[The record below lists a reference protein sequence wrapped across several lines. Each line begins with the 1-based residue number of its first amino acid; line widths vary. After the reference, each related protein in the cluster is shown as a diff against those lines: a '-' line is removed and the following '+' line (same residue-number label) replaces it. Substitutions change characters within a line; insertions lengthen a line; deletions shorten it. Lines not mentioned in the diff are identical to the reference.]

1 MLEVVTILTMMF
13 HSLLSRCA
21 PKREAASPQLP
32 LLQASSSSKGMTKRL
47 GERSG
52 GEREREAAIRQQL
65 NQPLP
70 AVTGGRTT
78 NSRSVAGKV
87 APKWLQSS
95 PPVWKTAI
103 P

>member
-1 MLEVVTILTMMF
+1 MEVVTILTMMF

-32 LLQASSSSKGMTKRL
+32 LLQASSSSKGMTKCL

-70 AVTGGRTT
+70 DQAKFHLRLIGV
-78 NSRSVAGKV
+78 
-87 APKWLQSS
+87 LQMASF
-95 PPVWKTAI
+95 
-103 P
+103 